1 MLRWAPKSGPEMNHE
16 MPDVTVRDDSAE
28 TSADDAGPE
37 PSPRPWTSM
46 FREFLSELS
55 AVEFGDRIILFG
67 AALLLSV
74 LPLVILLSALASQRV
89 DDDIAVHLGLSR
101 QGAHVVEGLF
111 SHHHVAFNLGIFVSL
126 VLSFA
131 GTVAVARSVQQ
142 IYEAAFA
149 CEHARGLR
157 NFLRCVLWVLITAG
171 LLIGESAFGQ
181 EFRNG
186 VTGPLS
192 FAVFNVVAFSVYFWW
207 SAHFLLGGR
216 ERWRA
221 VLPVGVA
228 TSLFW
233 TGLGVFAAFYFSST
247 VISDSK
253 LYGNIGVVFTLVT
266 WFIAMGAVIALGAVA
281 GVLWGKHRPS
291 FRRAS
296 TSR

>member
-1 MLRWAPKSGPEMNHE
+1 MSHE
-16 MPDVTVRDDSAE
+16 VPDVT
-28 TSADDAGPE
+28 SADESSEGARPDEAGPD
-37 PSPRPWTSM
+37 PSSRARPSI
-46 FREFLSELS
+46 FKEFLSELG

-101 QGAHVVEGLF
+101 QGAHVVEGMF
-111 SHHHVAFNLGIFVSL
+111 SHHHVAFDLGIFVGL

-149 CEHARGLR
+149 RERARGWR
-157 NFLRCVLWVLITAG
+157 NFLRSVVWVLITAG
-171 LLIGESAFGQ
+171 LLVGESAFGQ
-181 EFRNG
+181 RFRNN
-186 VTGPLS
+186 VAGPLW
-192 FAVFNVVAFSVYFWW
+192 FALFNVVAFSLFFWW

-216 ERWRA
+216 ESWRA
-221 VLPVGVA
+221 VFPVGVA

-266 WFIAMGAVIALGAVA
+266 WFIAMGAVITLGAVA
-281 GVLWGKHRPS
+281 GVLWGKHRPA
-291 FRRAS
+291 FGRIR